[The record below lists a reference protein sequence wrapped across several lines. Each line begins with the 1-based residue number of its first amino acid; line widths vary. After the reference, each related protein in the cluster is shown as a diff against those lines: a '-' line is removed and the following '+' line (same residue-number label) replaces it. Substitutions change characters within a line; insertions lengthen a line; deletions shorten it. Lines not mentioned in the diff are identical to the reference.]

1 MTPAKYARVLNAA
14 RALLIS
20 MTSRSATSLN
30 VSRSRRSVPRK
41 PPDRAAGPPAR
52 NNLPDCPPEC
62 HMPVGLLTL
71 ELHIPDA
78 QSLKDKRKVLRS
90 LKDKL
95 RRDFN
100 VAVAELEHH
109 DTWQRSVVGI
119 VTISNEEKHV
129 REMLQKVLDEADR
142 ILGSFLINQA
152 VEIV

>member
-1 MTPAKYARVLNAA
+1 MLQRYQDERCG
-14 RALLIS
+14 
-20 MTSRSATSLN
+20 
-30 VSRSRRSVPRK
+30 SRRTGQ
-41 PPDRAAGPPAR
+41 RAR
-52 NNLPDCPPEC
+52 RQEIVRQSCPPEPL
-62 HMPVGLLTL
+62 MPVGLLTL

-78 QSLKDKRKVLRS
+78 QSLKDKRQVLRS

-119 VTISNEEKHV
+119 VTISNEEKHL
-129 REMLQKVLDEADR
+129 REVLQKVLDEADR

>member
-1 MTPAKYARVLNAA
+1 
-14 RALLIS
+14 
-20 MTSRSATSLN
+20 
-30 VSRSRRSVPRK
+30 
-41 PPDRAAGPPAR
+41 
-52 NNLPDCPPEC
+52 
-62 HMPVGLLTL
+62 MPVGLLTL

-78 QSLKDKRKVLRS
+78 QSLKDKRQVLRS

-109 DTWQRSVVGI
+109 DTWQRSVVGV
-119 VTISNEEKHV
+119 VTISNEEQHV

>member
-1 MTPAKYARVLNAA
+1 
-14 RALLIS
+14 
-20 MTSRSATSLN
+20 
-30 VSRSRRSVPRK
+30 
-41 PPDRAAGPPAR
+41 
-52 NNLPDCPPEC
+52 
-62 HMPVGLLTL
+62 MPVGLLTL

-78 QSLKDKRKVLRS
+78 QSLKDKRQILRS

-100 VAVAELEHH
+100 VAVAELEHQ

-119 VTISNEEKHV
+119 VTISNEEKHL
-129 REMLQKVLDEADR
+129 REVLQKVLEEADR

>member
-1 MTPAKYARVLNAA
+1 MYWNASA
-14 RALLIS
+14 LPRRA
-20 MTSRSATSLN
+20 
-30 VSRSRRSVPRK
+30 PRK
-41 PPDRAAGPPAR
+41 PPDRPARPPAR
-52 NNLPDCPPEC
+52 DNPPSCPPELL
-62 HMPVGLLTL
+62 MPVGLLNL

-78 QSLKDKRKVLRS
+78 QSLKDKRQVLRS

-119 VTISNEEKHV
+119 VTISNEEKHL
-129 REMLQKVLDEADR
+129 REVLQKVLDEADR
-142 ILGSFLINQA
+142 ILGSFLINQT

>member
-1 MTPAKYARVLNAA
+1 
-14 RALLIS
+14 
-20 MTSRSATSLN
+20 
-30 VSRSRRSVPRK
+30 
-41 PPDRAAGPPAR
+41 
-52 NNLPDCPPEC
+52 
-62 HMPVGLLTL
+62 MPVGLLTL

-78 QSLKDKRKVLRS
+78 QSLKDKRQVLRS

-142 ILGSFLINQA
+142 ILGSSLINQA
-152 VEIV
+152 IEIV

>member
-1 MTPAKYARVLNAA
+1 MPPPRPASPR
-14 RALLIS
+14 RADKLHAG
-20 MTSRSATSLN
+20 R
-30 VSRSRRSVPRK
+30 
-41 PPDRAAGPPAR
+41 RAAAQENWLSEP
-52 NNLPDCPPEC
+52 L
-62 HMPVGLLTL
+62 MPVGLLTL

-78 QSLKDKRKVLRS
+78 QSLKDKRQVLRS

-119 VTISNEEKHV
+119 VTISNEEKHL
-129 REMLQKVLDEADR
+129 REVLPKVLDEADR
-142 ILGSFLINQA
+142 ILSSFLINQA

>member
-1 MTPAKYARVLNAA
+1 
-14 RALLIS
+14 
-20 MTSRSATSLN
+20 
-30 VSRSRRSVPRK
+30 
-41 PPDRAAGPPAR
+41 
-52 NNLPDCPPEC
+52 
-62 HMPVGLLTL
+62 MPVGLLTL

-78 QSLKDKRKVLRS
+78 QSLKDKRQVLRS

-100 VAVAELEHH
+100 VAVAELENH

>member
-1 MTPAKYARVLNAA
+1 
-14 RALLIS
+14 
-20 MTSRSATSLN
+20 
-30 VSRSRRSVPRK
+30 
-41 PPDRAAGPPAR
+41 
-52 NNLPDCPPEC
+52 
-62 HMPVGLLTL
+62 MPVGLLTL

-78 QSLKDKRKVLRS
+78 QSLKDKRQVLRS

-119 VTISNEEKHV
+119 VTISNEEKHLRKV
-129 REMLQKVLDEADR
+129 LQKVLDEADR
-142 ILGSFLINQA
+142 ILGSFLINQT